1 MSDMLTSHVVV
12 LARTWSSFC
21 SHRQASVWRVAA
33 GKHYETKINRH
44 LQVRHATTI
53 IVHSSYDSMSSDND
67 IALVKVDTPFQ
78 LNTYVSSVC
87 LPTTQPTVG
96 DYCYI
101 TGWGYIESKFSLI
114 YYSAIW
120 SLYRHMACSVLVSC
134 KAKGYRN

>member
-1 MSDMLTSHVVV
+1 MLTSHVIV
-12 LARTWSSFC
+12 LVRTCSSFF

-44 LQVRHATTI
+44 LQVRHATI
-53 IVHSSYDSMSSDND
+53 VIVHSSYDSMSSDND

-101 TGWGYIESKFSLI
+101 TGWGYIESKFPLI
-114 YYSAIW
+114 
-120 SLYRHMACSVLVSC
+120 
-134 KAKGYRN
+134 